1 MKNVYIPTY
10 IPLLLSSKYF
20 WSLYKFFVVVEEIV
34 SPEYVAVVVVVVTH
48 PLGSLHAF
56 GKLIVGVIVVLFV
69 VLIVFVAV
77 LVFVLVAVLVGAH
90 PLGSL
95 HELGKVILV
104 ELLFLGLLV
113 FLNGIL
119 KSSSTITESAGAVI
133 HLPFLTYAQVV
144 ASIGLV
150 LLVES
155 KETIPDLI
163 LPRFFSSPMFQT
175 PKSIL
180 YQMAFLFEF

>member
-1 MKNVYIPTY
+1 MKKIYMSTY

-34 SPEYVAVVVVVVTH
+34 SPEYVVVVVVVVTH

-56 GKLIVGVIVVLFV
+56 GKLIVGV
-69 VLIVFVAV
+69 FVAV
-77 LVFVLVAVLVGAH
+77 LVVLVVVLVAVLVGAH

-113 FLNGIL
+113 LLNGIL
-119 KSSSTITESAGAVI
+119 KSSSTITELAGAVI

>member
-1 MKNVYIPTY
+1 MSTY

-34 SPEYVAVVVVVVTH
+34 SPEYVVVVVTH

-56 GKLIVGVIVVLFV
+56 GKLIVGV
-69 VLIVFVAV
+69 FVAV
-77 LVFVLVAVLVGAH
+77 LVVLVAVLVAVLIGAH

-113 FLNGIL
+113 LLNGIL
-119 KSSSTITESAGAVI
+119 KSSSTITELAGAVI

>member
-1 MKNVYIPTY
+1 MSTY

-34 SPEYVAVVVVVVTH
+34 SPEYVVVVVVVVTH

-56 GKLIVGVIVVLFV
+56 GKLIIG
-69 VLIVFVAV
+69 VFVAV
-77 LVFVLVAVLVGAH
+77 LVVLVVVLVAVLVAVLVGAH

-113 FLNGIL
+113 LLNGIL
-119 KSSSTITESAGAVI
+119 KSSSTITELAGAVI

>member
-1 MKNVYIPTY
+1 MPTY

-34 SPEYVAVVVVVVTH
+34 SPEYVVVVVVVVTH

-56 GKLIVGVIVVLFV
+56 GKLIVGV
-69 VLIVFVAV
+69 FVAV
-77 LVFVLVAVLVGAH
+77 LVALVVVLVAVLVAVLVGAH

-113 FLNGIL
+113 LLNGIL
-119 KSSSTITESAGAVI
+119 KSSSTITELAGAVI

>member
-1 MKNVYIPTY
+1 MKKIYMSTY

-34 SPEYVAVVVVVVTH
+34 SPEYVVVVVTH

-56 GKLIVGVIVVLFV
+56 GKLIVGV
-69 VLIVFVAV
+69 FVAV
-77 LVFVLVAVLVGAH
+77 LVVLVVVLVAVLVAVLVGAH

-113 FLNGIL
+113 LLNGIL
-119 KSSSTITESAGAVI
+119 KSSSTITELAGAVI

>member
-1 MKNVYIPTY
+1 MKKIYMSTY

-34 SPEYVAVVVVVVTH
+34 SPEYVVVVVVVVTH

-56 GKLIVGVIVVLFV
+56 GKLIVGV
-69 VLIVFVAV
+69 FVAV
-77 LVFVLVAVLVGAH
+77 LVVLVVVLVAVLVAVLVGAH

-113 FLNGIL
+113 LLNGIL
-119 KSSSTITESAGAVI
+119 KSSSTITELAGAVI

>member
-1 MKNVYIPTY
+1 MPTY

-20 WSLYKFFVVVEEIV
+20 WSLYKSFFVVEEIV
-34 SPEYVAVVVVVVTH
+34 SPENVVVVVVVVVVTH

-69 VLIVFVAV
+69 VLIVLVAV
-77 LVFVLVAVLVGAH
+77 LVVVLVAVLVGAH

-155 KETIPDLI
+155 KETIPVLI

>member
-1 MKNVYIPTY
+1 MKKIYMSTY

-34 SPEYVAVVVVVVTH
+34 SPEYVVVVVVVVTH

-56 GKLIVGVIVVLFV
+56 GKLIVGV
-69 VLIVFVAV
+69 FVAV
-77 LVFVLVAVLVGAH
+77 LVVLVAVLVAVLVGAH

-113 FLNGIL
+113 LLNGIL
-119 KSSSTITESAGAVI
+119 KSSSTITELAGAVI

>member
-1 MKNVYIPTY
+1 MSTY

-34 SPEYVAVVVVVVTH
+34 SPEYVVVVVTH

-56 GKLIVGVIVVLFV
+56 GKLIVGV
-69 VLIVFVAV
+69 FVAV
-77 LVFVLVAVLVGAH
+77 LVVLVVVLVAVLVAVLIGAH

-113 FLNGIL
+113 LLNGIL
-119 KSSSTITESAGAVI
+119 KSSSTITELAGAVI

>member
-1 MKNVYIPTY
+1 MKKIYMSTY

-34 SPEYVAVVVVVVTH
+34 SPEYVVVVVVVVTH

-56 GKLIVGVIVVLFV
+56 GKLIVGV
-69 VLIVFVAV
+69 FVAV
-77 LVFVLVAVLVGAH
+77 LVVLVVVLVAVLVAVLVGAH

-113 FLNGIL
+113 FLNGMI

>member
-1 MKNVYIPTY
+1 MSTY

-56 GKLIVGVIVVLFV
+56 GKLIIG
-69 VLIVFVAV
+69 VFVAV
-77 LVFVLVAVLVGAH
+77 LVVLVVVLVAVLVAVLVGAH

-113 FLNGIL
+113 LLNGIL
-119 KSSSTITESAGAVI
+119 KSSSTITELAGAVI

>member
-1 MKNVYIPTY
+1 MSTY

-34 SPEYVAVVVVVVTH
+34 SPEYVVVVVVVVTH

-56 GKLIVGVIVVLFV
+56 GKLIVGV
-69 VLIVFVAV
+69 FVAV
-77 LVFVLVAVLVGAH
+77 LVVLVVVLVAVLVAVLVGAH
-90 PLGSL
+90 PLVSL

-113 FLNGIL
+113 LLNGIL
-119 KSSSTITESAGAVI
+119 KSSSTITELAGAVI

>member
-1 MKNVYIPTY
+1 MSTY

-34 SPEYVAVVVVVVTH
+34 SPEYVVVVVVVVTH

-56 GKLIVGVIVVLFV
+56 GKLIVGV
-69 VLIVFVAV
+69 FVAV
-77 LVFVLVAVLVGAH
+77 LVVLVVVLVAVLVAVLVGAH

-113 FLNGIL
+113 LLNGIL
-119 KSSSTITESAGAVI
+119 KSSSTITELAGAVI

>member
-1 MKNVYIPTY
+1 MSTY

-34 SPEYVAVVVVVVTH
+34 SPEYVVVVVVVVTH

-56 GKLIVGVIVVLFV
+56 GKLIVGV
-69 VLIVFVAV
+69 FVAV
-77 LVFVLVAVLVGAH
+77 LVVLVVVLVAVLVGAH

-113 FLNGIL
+113 LLNGIL
-119 KSSSTITESAGAVI
+119 KSSSTITELAGAVI

>member
-1 MKNVYIPTY
+1 MPTY

-20 WSLYKFFVVVEEIV
+20 WSLYKSFFVVEEIV
-34 SPEYVAVVVVVVTH
+34 SPENVVVVVVVVVTH

-56 GKLIVGVIVVLFV
+56 GKLIVGLIVVLFV
-69 VLIVFVAV
+69 VHIVLVAV
-77 LVFVLVAVLVGAH
+77 LVVVLVAVLVGAH

>member
-1 MKNVYIPTY
+1 MSTY

-34 SPEYVAVVVVVVTH
+34 SPEYVVVVVVVVTH

-56 GKLIVGVIVVLFV
+56 GKLIVGV
-69 VLIVFVAV
+69 FVAV
-77 LVFVLVAVLVGAH
+77 LVVLVVVLVAVLVAVLVGAH

>member
-1 MKNVYIPTY
+1 MPTY

-20 WSLYKFFVVVEEIV
+20 WSLYKSFFVVEEIV
-34 SPEYVAVVVVVVTH
+34 SPEYVVVVVVVVVTH

-56 GKLIVGVIVVLFV
+56 GKLIVDVIVVLI
-69 VLIVFVAV
+69 VLVAV
-77 LVFVLVAVLVGAH
+77 LVVVLAAVLVGAH

>member
-1 MKNVYIPTY
+1 MPTSY

-20 WSLYKFFVVVEEIV
+20 WSLYKSFFVVEEIV
-34 SPEYVAVVVVVVTH
+34 SPEYVVVVVVVVVTH

-77 LVFVLVAVLVGAH
+77 LVVVLVGAH

-113 FLNGIL
+113 LLNGIL

>member
-1 MKNVYIPTY
+1 MKKIYMSTY

-20 WSLYKFFVVVEEIV
+20 WSLYKSFFVVEEIV
-34 SPEYVAVVVVVVTH
+34 SPEYVVVVVVVVTH

-56 GKLIVGVIVVLFV
+56 GKLIVGVFVGVLVVLVV
-69 VLIVFVAV
+69 VLVA
-77 LVFVLVAVLVGAH
+77 VLVAVLVGAH

-113 FLNGIL
+113 LLNGIL
-119 KSSSTITESAGAVI
+119 KSSSTITELAGAVI

>member
-1 MKNVYIPTY
+1 MSTY

-34 SPEYVAVVVVVVTH
+34 SPEYVVVVVVVVVTH
-48 PLGSLHAF
+48 PLGSLQAF
-56 GKLIVGVIVVLFV
+56 GKLIVGV
-69 VLIVFVAV
+69 FVAV
-77 LVFVLVAVLVGAH
+77 LVVLVVVLVAVLVGAH

-113 FLNGIL
+113 LLNGIL
-119 KSSSTITESAGAVI
+119 KSSSTITELAGAVI

>member
-1 MKNVYIPTY
+1 MSTY

-34 SPEYVAVVVVVVTH
+34 SPEYVVVVVVVVTH
-48 PLGSLHAF
+48 PLGSLQAF
-56 GKLIVGVIVVLFV
+56 GKLIVGV
-69 VLIVFVAV
+69 FVAV
-77 LVFVLVAVLVGAH
+77 LVVLVVVLVAVLVAVLVGAH

-113 FLNGIL
+113 LLNGIL
-119 KSSSTITESAGAVI
+119 KSSSTITELAGAVI

>member
-1 MKNVYIPTY
+1 MSTY

-34 SPEYVAVVVVVVTH
+34 SPEYVVVVVVVVKH

-56 GKLIVGVIVVLFV
+56 GKLIVGV
-69 VLIVFVAV
+69 FVAV
-77 LVFVLVAVLVGAH
+77 LVVLVVVLVAVLVAVLVGAH

-113 FLNGIL
+113 LLNGIL
-119 KSSSTITESAGAVI
+119 KSSSTITELAGAVI

>member
-1 MKNVYIPTY
+1 MKKIYMSTY

-34 SPEYVAVVVVVVTH
+34 SPEYVVVVVTH

-56 GKLIVGVIVVLFV
+56 GKLIVGV
-69 VLIVFVAV
+69 FVAV
-77 LVFVLVAVLVGAH
+77 LVVLVAVLVAVLIGAH

-113 FLNGIL
+113 LLNGIL
-119 KSSSTITESAGAVI
+119 KSSSTITELAGAVI

>member
-1 MKNVYIPTY
+1 MSTY

-20 WSLYKFFVVVEEIV
+20 WSLYKFFVVVEVIA
-34 SPEYVAVVVVVVTH
+34 SPEYVVVVVVVVTH

-56 GKLIVGVIVVLFV
+56 GKLIVGV
-69 VLIVFVAV
+69 FVAV
-77 LVFVLVAVLVGAH
+77 LVVLVVVLVAVLVGAH

-113 FLNGIL
+113 LLNGIL
-119 KSSSTITESAGAVI
+119 KSSSTITELAGAVI